1 MRSKYQSNQKN
12 SLEEMGIEDG
22 VVGQVNVAEE
32 EHVVMVSF
40 TLSSDNLYDFMYCVK
55 SCII

>member
-1 MRSKYQSNQKN
+1 MG
-12 SLEEMGIEDG
+12 LENG
-22 VVGQVNVAEE
+22 VVGQVNVAKE
-32 EHVVMVSF
+32 EHVVVVSH